1 MLNVNLNGDGVPFL
15 PSICGQGFAKG
26 RLASAIV
33 KVAVTGSVVLSAV
46 SSEAFDSSAREQSNV
61 RQQASAAAASS
72 GSSAGIGDSA
82 NQAKSGFDAG
92 KAMGLVGAAM
102 LGKQSYTA
110 YTTGT
115 AASTA
120 SANATSLGNSSIS
133 EAKYQFALSESLLE
147 QAASNASN
155 PAVAG
160 PLKLSSKEAFNAGLT
175 AEKIGND
182 ALATAA
188 EKSSEALW
196 AYGESAMW
204 GTMSLLTMVETFKQ
218 QEGANDAERTRCAV
232 SENCTPNI
240 TNPNWDDP
248 SKNFDAMGP
257 NNRDLKDLK
266 NTIAN
271 MKRQG
276 IVIDPKLKKVVA
288 NGKVVESMAD
298 VVKAAEGAAGGK
310 LPQDKLDSLMAD
322 IKKTVDKIG
331 LDQTKKA
338 NPANGD
344 GVDDPAGGSLA
355 GLGRSGL
362 NTDLKGKGLGGFK
375 GGLGRDVASAKGLTK
390 MFNGEPIGV
399 AADSIFEMMNR
410 RYQLLDK
417 YDAFLGKPVTK

>member
-26 RLASAIV
+26 RLAFAIV

-160 PLKLSSKEAFNAGLT
+160 PLKLSSKEAFNA
-175 AEKIGND
+175 
-182 ALATAA
+182 
-188 EKSSEALW
+188 
-196 AYGESAMW
+196 
-204 GTMSLLTMVETFKQ
+204 
-218 QEGANDAERTRCAV
+218 
-232 SENCTPNI
+232 
-240 TNPNWDDP
+240 
-248 SKNFDAMGP
+248 
-257 NNRDLKDLK
+257 
-266 NTIAN
+266 
-271 MKRQG
+271 
-276 IVIDPKLKKVVA
+276 
-288 NGKVVESMAD
+288 
-298 VVKAAEGAAGGK
+298 
-310 LPQDKLDSLMAD
+310 
-322 IKKTVDKIG
+322 
-331 LDQTKKA
+331 
-338 NPANGD
+338 
-344 GVDDPAGGSLA
+344 
-355 GLGRSGL
+355 
-362 NTDLKGKGLGGFK
+362 
-375 GGLGRDVASAKGLTK
+375 
-390 MFNGEPIGV
+390 
-399 AADSIFEMMNR
+399 
-410 RYQLLDK
+410 
-417 YDAFLGKPVTK
+417 

>member
-1 MLNVNLNGDGVPFL
+1 LFTQAENT
-15 PSICGQGFAKG
+15 QA
-26 RLASAIV
+26 LA
-33 KVAVTGSVVLSAV
+33 
-46 SSEAFDSSAREQSNV
+46 EAT
-61 RQQASAAAASS
+61 AA
-72 GSSAGIGDSA
+72 DP
-82 NQAKSGFDAG
+82 
-92 KAMGLVGAAM
+92 V
-102 LGKQSYTA
+102 
-110 YTTGT
+110 T
-115 AASTA
+115 AASA
-120 SANATSLGNSSIS
+120 PAIEAKAVALNDAAIVMKGEAISNWNLAAAKKS
-133 EAKYQFALSESLLE
+133 EAS
-147 QAASNASN
+147 
-155 PAVAG
+155 
-160 PLKLSSKEAFNAGLT
+160 
-175 AEKIGND
+175 
-182 ALATAA
+182 
-188 EKSSEALW
+188 W

-331 LDQTKKA
+331 LDQTKKS

-362 NTDLKGKGLGGFK
+362 NSDLKGRGLSGLK